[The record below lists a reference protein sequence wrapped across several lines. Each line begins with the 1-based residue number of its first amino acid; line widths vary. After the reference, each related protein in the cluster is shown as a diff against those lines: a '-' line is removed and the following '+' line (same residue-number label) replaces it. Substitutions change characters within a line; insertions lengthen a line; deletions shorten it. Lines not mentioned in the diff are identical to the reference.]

1 MILSLREQD
10 RLFNLICVNRRR
22 KNDTQAN
29 IHYLKNA
36 KVREKINRMRKRIN
50 RSFKNY
56 EIIFLYIW
64 KSYWNEWVFRENF
77 NIQLTQ
83 KSRTRDG
90 SKTIEVLDELIASKK
105 SHLVSFVLKKLFQ
118 GTNNSHIV

>member
-1 MILSLREQD
+1 M
-10 RLFNLICVNRRR
+10 LIEEE

-29 IHYLKNA
+29 IHYCLKNA

-50 RSFKNY
+50 SFKNY

-77 NIQLTQ
+77 NIHLTQ

-90 SKTIEVLDELIASKK
+90 SKTIEVLDELIASKE
-105 SHLVSFVLKKLFQ
+105 SF
-118 GTNNSHIV
+118 S

>member
-29 IHYLKNA
+29 IHYCLKNA

-56 EIIFLYIW
+56 EIIFLYI
-64 KSYWNEWVFRENF
+64 
-77 NIQLTQ
+77 
-83 KSRTRDG
+83 
-90 SKTIEVLDELIASKK
+90 
-105 SHLVSFVLKKLFQ
+105 
-118 GTNNSHIV
+118 